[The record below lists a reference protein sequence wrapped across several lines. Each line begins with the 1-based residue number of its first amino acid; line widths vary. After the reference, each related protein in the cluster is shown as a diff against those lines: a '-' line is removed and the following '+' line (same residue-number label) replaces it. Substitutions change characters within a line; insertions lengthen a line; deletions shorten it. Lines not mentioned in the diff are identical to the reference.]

1 MIAENRW
8 TAWWGDEL
16 VRTDVEDCKLVNKA
30 TGKESVLF
38 TLDDIKAKSGLN
50 LHSLYSVSFP
60 EAKKPLV
67 LLNDNKSTQLLNWK
81 TGKAVWTIEYK
92 DRSAA
97 QAWNFH
103 YVSRNTAYVK
113 GDQLYVQTANGQSNQ
128 LTTDGSRNI
137 VYGQSVH
144 RDEFGIS
151 GGLFWSNKGNK
162 LAF

>member
-1 MIAENRW
+1 M
-8 TAWWGDEL
+8 
-16 VRTDVEDCKLVNKA
+16 
-30 TGKESVLF
+30 LF
-38 TLDDIKAKSGLN
+38 TFDDIKAKSRFN
-50 LHSLYSVSFP
+50 LLSLYSVSFP

-81 TGKAVWTIEYK
+81 TGQAVWTIEYK

-103 YVSRNTAYVK
+103 YGSRNTAYVK

-151 GGLFWSNKGNK
+151 GDLF
-162 LAF
+162 